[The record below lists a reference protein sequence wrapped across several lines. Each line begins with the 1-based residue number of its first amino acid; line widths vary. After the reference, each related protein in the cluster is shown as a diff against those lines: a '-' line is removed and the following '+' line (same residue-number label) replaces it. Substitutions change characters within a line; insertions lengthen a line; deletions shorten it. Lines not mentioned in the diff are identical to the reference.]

1 MSLLHGAAFGA
12 LFVFTIG
19 PTFFAILQSS
29 LSRGF
34 AAGAMTAA
42 GISICD
48 ISYATMA
55 TLGLSSLI
63 ENDTF
68 RWWLALVGG
77 ILLFVFGVI
86 SIIRKPQLKTI
97 SDDSEQGS
105 LSKYFVKG
113 VLINGVNPFVIIFWM
128 GIVGM
133 SSANWGYIGLDQYLF
148 IAGMLVMILSSDL
161 LKSFLANRLRVWI
174 TLKRITLINRI
185 VGVALILFSFQLFY
199 ETIK

>member
-48 ISYATMA
+48 ISYATLA
-55 TLGLSSLI
+55 ALGLSSLI
-63 ENDTF
+63 ENETF

-77 ILLFVFGVI
+77 LLLFVFGI
-86 SIIRKPQLKTI
+86 LSIVRKPQLQTI
-97 SDDSEQGS
+97 SDEGDAGS
-105 LSKYFVKG
+105 LGKYFVKG
-113 VLINGVNPFVIIFWM
+113 VLINGINPFVIIFWM

-133 SSANWGYIGLDQYLF
+133 SSVNWGYVGLDQYLF
-148 IAGMLVMILSSDL
+148 IIGMLVMILSSDL

-174 TLKRITLINRI
+174 TLDRIKIINRV
-185 VGVALILFSFQLFY
+185 VGVALVLFSFQLFY